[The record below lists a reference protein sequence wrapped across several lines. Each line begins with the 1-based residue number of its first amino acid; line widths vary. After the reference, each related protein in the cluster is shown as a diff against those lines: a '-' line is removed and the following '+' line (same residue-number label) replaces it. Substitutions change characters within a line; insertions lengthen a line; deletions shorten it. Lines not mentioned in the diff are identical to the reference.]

1 MCVQTR
7 LLVVLLKQQL
17 PLQAPDSRS
26 VLMFYSLPDIIPEDN
41 WVFFWE
47 STGAFSGEA
56 DTLTTKLFKPV
67 TSPLKEVVALKLLS
81 AV

>member
-1 MCVQTR
+1 MCLQTR

-17 PLQAPDSRS
+17 PPQAPDSRS
-26 VLMFYSLPDIIPEDN
+26 VMFYSLPDIIPEDN

-67 TSPLKEVVALKLLS
+67 TSPLKEVVALKLL
-81 AV
+81 